1 MNHRV
6 RLGAPLMPQYHYS
19 IIPRNIGKITAS
31 PIQRINTRAHITM
44 KTRIRPIPHTFYP
57 AMFNRI
63 EMNIVYMTIHIF
75 LVQNLPHPKTPLPDT
90 TLSPHFPTGIHKL
103 TCCNTAGELRF

>member
-1 MNHRV
+1 
-6 RLGAPLMPQYHYS
+6 
-19 IIPRNIGKITAS
+19 
-31 PIQRINTRAHITM
+31 
-44 KTRIRPIPHTFYP
+44 
-57 AMFNRI
+57 MFNRI